1 MKRYLCLFI
10 LELTAVGSFAQT
22 TPPAGDITR
31 VGGEVTAVAAAAHEI
46 ALKPDS
52 GGAITVKLT
61 DKTVYLRV
69 PLGEKDLKNA
79 TPIRLEDVVVG
90 DRVLARGRMSE
101 DHGSIEAV
109 RVLVMARADV
119 AKKHAADRAEWQKR
133 GTAGSVTAT
142 DPASREITISVGV
155 RETARVV
162 TVEAPAGATF
172 RRYAPDS
179 VRFTD
184 AQASSFEALSVGD
197 HLRVLGDRNADGSR
211 IKAEELVF
219 GAFRNIAGQ
228 VKSVDAAAGEIRVT
242 DLETK
247 KPVLIRVKADSMLRR
262 MPEGV
267 ATMIAR
273 RLQAAAN
280 GGAPPSGQGQ
290 PGQGGP
296 PAQWQRG
303 EGGGPG
309 GPGGPGGAGPRGPR
323 GGDFQQA
330 LERMPALTLAE
341 LKPGDALIISSTKGA
356 EPSEATAI
364 VVVAGVEPLLA
375 SASGGPA
382 MGGLGNALNFEVG
395 PQ

>member
-1 MKRYLCLFI
+1 MREAFMKRYLCLFV
-10 LELTAVGSFAQT
+10 LGLMPAGSFAQAS
-22 TPPAGDITR
+22 PPAGDITR

-52 GGAITVKLT
+52 GGAVTVKLT

-90 DRVLARGRMSE
+90 DRILARGRMSE
-101 DHGSIEAV
+101 DRGSVEAT

-119 AKKHAADRAEWQKR
+119 ARKRAADRAEWQKR
-133 GTAGSVTAT
+133 GTAGAVTAT
-142 DPASREITISVGV
+142 NPASREITISVGT

-162 TVEAPAGATF
+162 TVEAPAGVTF

-184 AQASSFEALSVGD
+184 AQPSSFEALSVGD
-197 HLRVLGDRNADGSR
+197 HLRVLGDRNGDGSR
-211 IKAEELVF
+211 IKAEEVVF

-228 VKSVDAAAGEIRVT
+228 VKAVDTAAGEIRVT

-247 KPVLIRVKADSMLRR
+247 KPVLIRVKADSILRR
-262 MPEGV
+262 MPEAM

-273 RLQAAAN
+273 RRQAAAN
-280 GGAPPSGQGQ
+280 GDAPPSGQGQ
-290 PGQGGP
+290 P
-296 PAQWQRG
+296 AQAA
-303 EGGGPG
+303 
-309 GPGGPGGAGPRGPR
+309 PGGAGPRGPR
-323 GGDFQQA
+323 GGTDFQQA

-364 VVVAGVEPLLA
+364 VVVAGVEPLLT

>member
-1 MKRYLCLFI
+1 MKCYLCLFI
-10 LELTAVGSFAQT
+10 LGLTAVGCFAQT
-22 TPPAGDITR
+22 TAPAGDITR
-31 VGGEVTAVAAAAHEI
+31 VSGEVTAVTAAAHEI

-52 GGAITVKLT
+52 GGAVTVKLT
-61 DKTVYLRV
+61 EKTVYLRV

-79 TPIRLEDVVVG
+79 TPIHLEDIVVG
-90 DRVLARGRMSE
+90 DRILARGRMTE
-101 DHGSIEAV
+101 DHGSVEAA

-119 AKKHAADRAEWQKR
+119 AKKAAADRAEWQKR
-133 GTAGSVTAT
+133 GTAGAVTAT
-142 DPASREITISVGV
+142 NPASREITISVGP
-155 RETARVV
+155 RETARLV
-162 TVEAPAGATF
+162 TVEAPASVTF

-184 AQASSFEALSVGD
+184 AQPSSFEALSVGD

-211 IKAEELVF
+211 IKAEEVVF

-228 VKSVDAAAGEIRVT
+228 IKAVDATAGEIRVT

-262 MPEGV
+262 MPEGI
-267 ATMIAR
+267 AAMIAR

-280 GGAPPSGQGQ
+280 GGASPSAQGQ
-290 PGQGGP
+290 PGQGGGA
-296 PAQWQRG
+296 AQWQRG

-309 GPGGPGGAGPRGPR
+309 GPGGAGPRGQR
-323 GGDFQQA
+323 GDFQQM

-356 EPSEATAI
+356 DPTEATAI

-375 SASGGPA
+375 NASGGPA